1 MSVRSLHGLAP
12 PWPRG
17 VRLALQVALYE
28 AAWLAGVLGAAQGHA
43 EAGIA
48 AVAAV
53 VAVRMACSDSP
64 RHEAAL
70 VAFAAVLG
78 LGFDSLLAA
87 SGLVAY
93 AGSQTPSALAPAW
106 IVAQWV
112 LFATLLR
119 EPLAWLHRRLALASL
134 LGAVGGPLAYLAGE
148 RLGACSLADPGPAIG
163 ALALG
168 WAVATPLLLVL
179 ARRPAGGAA

>member
-1 MSVRSLHGLAP
+1 MPGLAP

-28 AAWLAGVLGAAQGHA
+28 MAWLAGVLGAAKGHA
-43 EAGIA
+43 GAGI
-48 AVAAV
+48 VV
-53 VAVRMACSDSP
+53 VAVVVAVQMATSDSP
-64 RHEAAL
+64 LHEAAL
-70 VAFAAVLG
+70 ATCATVLG
-78 LGFDSLLAA
+78 LCLDSVLSA

-93 AGSQTPSALAPAW
+93 AGSDGPSALAPAW
-106 IVAQWV
+106 IVAQWA

-119 EPLAWLHRRLALASL
+119 GPLVWLHRRLVPAAL

-148 RLGACSLADPGPAIG
+148 RLGACSLVYPVPAIV

-168 WAVATPLLLVL
+168 WAAATPLLLVL
-179 ARRPAGGAA
+179 ARRPAGGLA